1 MLLWHMKET
10 EYIQGRCPEGIST
23 TASNEEEP
31 MMTIPNP
38 KSDQAE
44 RPGPPAAFAGALRL
58 GEPQAHGSLT
68 VVPLAFWSDRGPR
81 YETLSAALRAG
92 TFHVTEVNAGGS
104 VPELRVINQGAVGVL
119 ILDGEEL
126 VGAKQ
131 NRVLNAAVFVRE
143 KSSLVVPVSCVEA
156 GRWHCTSSEFADEE
170 FVVHAKVRR
179 AVHES
184 VSLNLRAAGGHRSDQ
199 GAVWQEVAELQ
210 QFAECPSRTGA
221 HRDVYA
227 QRAGDIAGYLD
238 AFPLQPGQHGLL
250 VLRDGEVVGLDFVSR
265 AACYAQ
271 LHAKLLRSYAFDA
284 VTREMSRGR
293 AAEVSGGKAAKA
305 KKGEKGE
312 GVGLRPDAALTR
324 ARAFLETV
332 AGLPGRSFKS
342 PGRGWDVRYAGDG
355 VSGSTLTAGGVAV
368 HGALFAADDEQG
380 RGEIVHADVQAEQPM
395 VGFERRR
402 RNHGEQC

>member
-1 MLLWHMKET
+1 
-10 EYIQGRCPEGIST
+10 
-23 TASNEEEP
+23 

-38 KSDQAE
+38 KSDQTG

-58 GEPQAHGSLT
+58 GGPQAHGSLT
-68 VVPLAFWSDRGPR
+68 VVPLAFGSDRGPR
-81 YETLSAALRAG
+81 YQTLSAALRAG
-92 TFHVTEVNAGGS
+92 TFHVTEVSGGGS
-104 VPELRVINQGAVGVL
+104 VPELRVINQGATGVL

-131 NRVLNAAVFVRE
+131 NRVLNAAVLVRE

-156 GRWHCTSSEFADEE
+156 GRWHLASSEFADEE

-184 VSLNLRAAGGHRSDQ
+184 VSVSLRSAAGPSSDQ
-199 GAVWQEVAELQ
+199 RAVWQEVAELQ
-210 QFAECPSRTGA
+210 QFAERPSRTGA

-238 AFPLQPGQHGLL
+238 AFPLQQGQHGLL

-293 AAEVSGGKAAKA
+293 ASAVSSGKTAKSR
-305 KKGEKGE
+305 KGEEGK
-312 GVGLRPDAALTR
+312 GVGLRPDAALAR
-324 ARAFLETV
+324 ARSFLEAI
-332 AGLPGRSFKS
+332 AGLPARSFKS

-355 VSGSTLTAGGVAV
+355 ISGSTLTVGGVAV
-368 HGALFAADDEQG
+368 HGAFFAVEDDGG
-380 RGEIVHADVQAEQPM
+380 RNGVVHADAQVGQRM
-395 VGFERRR
+395 VGADRRR
-402 RNHGEQC
+402 RYRG